1 MFVRKK
7 KNRSGST
14 GVVVVSKKSGRY
26 EEVKSFG
33 ASTNPE
39 EISRLYRQAKEWAHP
54 KCGRLEIDF
63 DDSKGREREE
73 TRRVIGNM
81 SSVLINGS
89 QLLLN
94 RIYES
99 IGFNRIPDEILRHLV
114 IARVS
119 QPASKLATVAYLKSY
134 YDEDVDLSAIYRY
147 MDKLYDTQME
157 LAQQISVEHTRKIL
171 GGRLGIVFYDVTTL
185 YFEPKNVIRNGSML
199 FLMAAIRKVYW
210 QDVATQDIGNF
221 GAQKLSQLW

>member
-1 MFVRKK
+1 MYVRKK

-54 KCGRLEIDF
+54 KCSRLEIDF

-99 IGFNRIPDEILRHLV
+99 IGFNRIPDEILCHLV

-134 YDEDVDLSAIYRY
+134 YDEDICAIYRY
-147 MDKLYDTQME
+147 MDKLYNTQME
-157 LAQQISVEHTRKIL
+157 FALQS
-171 GGRLGIVFYDVTTL
+171 GRLTKENVNRSGYNKFLEISKDVDVTIV
-185 YFEPKNVIRNGSML
+185 EDKIQEDIRWNGL
-199 FLMAAIRKVYW
+199 KRYINQHRPRRP
-210 QDVATQDIGNF
+210 
-221 GAQKLSQLW
+221 